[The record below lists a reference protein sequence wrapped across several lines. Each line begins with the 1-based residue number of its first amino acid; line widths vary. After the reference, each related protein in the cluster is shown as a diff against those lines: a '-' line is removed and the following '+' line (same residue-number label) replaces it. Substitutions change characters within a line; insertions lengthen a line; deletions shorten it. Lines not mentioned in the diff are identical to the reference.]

1 MADEKPAAP
10 ASPAA
15 NAGAPATATGAS
27 FSLMGQ
33 YIRDLSF
40 ENPGAPGSNMTG
52 GANPSFNVSIN
63 VAVKKQSDDVYAV
76 ELLLNAKAQRETT
89 VLFNVELAYGGVF
102 RVKNVPE
109 SQLPPLL
116 MVECPRL
123 IFPFARQVLAS
134 TVQQGGFPPLMMEP
148 VDFQALYIQNLQRLQ
163 AAQKAGG
170 TTATPAPQPD
180 GDGSKPN

>member
-1 MADEKPAAP
+1 MAEDNAAP
-10 ASPAA
+10 QTGTTGS
-15 NAGAPATATGAS
+15 APAPT
-27 FSLMGQ
+27 FNLVGQ

-40 ENPGAPGSNMTG
+40 ENPGAPLSNLTG
-52 GANPSFNVSIN
+52 GPNPSFNVSIN
-63 VAVKKQSDDVYAV
+63 VSVKKQNDDLYAV

-109 SQLPPLL
+109 SQLAPLL

-123 IFPFARQVLAS
+123 VFPFARQVLAN

-148 VDFQALYIQNLQRLQ
+148 VDFQALYLQNLRKLQ
-163 AAQKAGG
+163 AAQQQGNGPAGPGTPAGSTPPAGG
-170 TTATPAPQPD
+170 QAP
-180 GDGSKPN
+180 N

>member
-1 MADEKPAAP
+1 MADEKPA
-10 ASPAA
+10 SPAA
-15 NAGAPATATGAS
+15 PAPNAGAPGTAAGPS

-40 ENPGAPGSNMTG
+40 ENPGAPASNMAG
-52 GANPSFNVSIN
+52 GTNPSFNVSIN
-63 VAVKKQSDDVYAV
+63 VSVKKQSDDVYGV

-102 RVKNVPE
+102 RMRNVPE
-109 SQLPPLL
+109 NQLAPLL

-123 IFPFARQVLAS
+123 IFPFARQVLAN

-148 VDFQALYIQNLQRLQ
+148 VDFQALYIQNLQRLA
-163 AAQKAGG
+163 AAQKAGD
-170 TTATPAPQPD
+170 TAPTATAAPG